1 MPTGHAPPAC
11 RNRPSTWKGF
21 APTPNTP
28 ARLPQTPVD
37 MKGLCAYSKHA
48 RRYYAIRLAVLAHV
62 VNAPAAALPFS
73 PPMRQIRE
81 PPQPQ
86 FGAQIP
92 ERRALNA
99 PPFQILKPFAYRHIK
114 PQRG

>member
-1 MPTGHAPPAC
+1 MRRALAANRHTRRYMQSST
-11 RNRPSTWKGF
+11 RNPS
-21 APTPNTP
+21 
-28 ARLPQTPVD
+28 ARLPRPSDDTE
-37 MKGLCAYSKHA
+37 GLCAHSKHA

-62 VNAPAAALPFS
+62 VNAPAAAALPFS

-86 FGAQIP
+86 FGAQIH
-92 ERRALNA
+92 ERRALYA

>member
-1 MPTGHAPPAC
+1 MRRQPPYAALYAVID
-11 RNRPSTWKGF
+11 TK
-21 APTPNTP
+21 P
-28 ARLPQTPVD
+28 ARLPPTPDD
-37 MKGLCAYSKHA
+37 MKGLCAHSKHA

-86 FGAQIP
+86 FGAQIH